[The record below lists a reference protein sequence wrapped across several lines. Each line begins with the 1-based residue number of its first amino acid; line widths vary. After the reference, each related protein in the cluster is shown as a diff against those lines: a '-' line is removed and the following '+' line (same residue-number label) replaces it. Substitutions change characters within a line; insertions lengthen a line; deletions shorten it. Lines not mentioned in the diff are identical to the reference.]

1 MGIYGE
7 LDPMPEQS
15 MPFVFKG
22 KREDKTEVN
31 MQNLAYPNQ
40 YTDIETIC
48 NWDNVWYIEVM

>member
-48 NWDNVWYIEVM
+48 N